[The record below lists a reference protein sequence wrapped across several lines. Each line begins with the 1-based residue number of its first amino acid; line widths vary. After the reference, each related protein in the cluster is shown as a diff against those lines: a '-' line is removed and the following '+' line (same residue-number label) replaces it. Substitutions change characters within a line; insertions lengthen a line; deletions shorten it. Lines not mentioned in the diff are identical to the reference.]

1 MCESQH
7 LLVADF
13 QLQSSQAELLT
24 SIFAGA
30 RWLAGSPALPGQARG
45 DLLEMRRPSARIS
58 EPVAALQPTAR
69 MAQARRSGCIFHKG
83 IAAR

>member
-24 SIFAGA
+24 SSLQGHGG
-30 RWLAGSPALPGQARG
+30 WLAPPHYLGRQEATCLRCVGRVRRLANQWPHYSLQRIRRG
-45 DLLEMRRPSARIS
+45 HD
-58 EPVAALQPTAR
+58 
-69 MAQARRSGCIFHKG
+69 AQAVSSTRG
-83 IAAR
+83 